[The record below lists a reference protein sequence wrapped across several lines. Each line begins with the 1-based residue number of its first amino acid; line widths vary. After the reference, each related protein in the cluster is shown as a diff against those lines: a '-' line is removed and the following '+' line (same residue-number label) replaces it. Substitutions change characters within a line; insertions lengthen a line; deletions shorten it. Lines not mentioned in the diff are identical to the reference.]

1 MIPHLR
7 MLAAMLAISV
17 PGFTPAQELAIT
29 FDDLPLNGTLPAGVT
44 RTELVQRVVKVLKH
58 YHVPEVYG
66 FVNAKRFENDQDG
79 AEALKR
85 WVAAG
90 ERVGNHTYSHP
101 DLNKMTSELFMADVY
116 QNEPVLELLSSGDD
130 WRWFRY
136 PFLREGDTLDKRR
149 AVRAALKERGYRI
162 AQVTLDYEDYL
173 WNSPY
178 ARCVAS
184 RDEQSLRWLRSSY
197 LAFASEYIDADRQMA
212 HLTLGRDPSHV
223 LLLHL
228 GAFSDTIL
236 PDLLALLHQKGFR
249 LVTLEE
255 AQRDPLYQSDPDA
268 GSRNGGT
275 LLEQWMDVRGVKYP
289 AVTPKPYKEL
299 ASICQEHDAARS
311 AR

>member
-1 MIPHLR
+1 MIPRLR

-17 PGFTPAQELAIT
+17 PGFAPAQELAIT
-29 FDDLPLNGTLPAGVT
+29 FDDLPLNGTLPPGVT

-58 YHVPEVYG
+58 YHVPQVYG
-66 FVNAKRFENDQDG
+66 FVNAKRFEGDQDG

-101 DLNKMTSELFMADVY
+101 DLNMMTSELFLADVY
-116 QNEPVLELLSSGDD
+116 RNEPVLELLSSGDD

-149 AVRAALKERGYRI
+149 SVRAALKERGYRI
-162 AQVTLDYEDYL
+162 AEVTLDYEDYL

-178 ARCVAS
+178 ARCVA
-184 RDEQSLRWLRSSY
+184 RHDEKSLRWLRSSY
-197 LAFASEYIDADRQMA
+197 LSCASEYIDADRQMA

-275 LLEQWMDVRGVKYP
+275 LLEQWMDARAIKYP

-299 ASICQEHDAARS
+299 ASICQDQNAARS